1 MRPAVIGHVWAKR
14 RGVLAGRRLG
24 QAGGGV
30 PGRGAMSGST
40 RGGGGEGASGGVP
53 PPGGRR
59 RAAGA
64 LGHVSQ
70 DWVLGAAR
78 LGALDGKLGPGGS
91 GSMVS

>member
-1 MRPAVIGHVWAKR
+1 MSGPSGAVFW
-14 RGVLAGRRLG
+14 LAGVWGKRA
-24 QAGGGV
+24 AGGAV
-30 PGRGAMSGST
+30 PGRGAMSGSA
-40 RGGGGEGASGGVP
+40 RGAGGGGEGASGGVP
-53 PPGGRR
+53 PPGGGRH
-59 RAAGA
+59 AAGA